1 MLAVTDQEIQFFK
14 KDVTEFNNIEKQI
27 LDLKGKIKPFQDK
40 IKELTKIKQTKKE
53 DVLSFM
59 DSNKLDMCNTDEA
72 SYEMKETKSTK
83 TISKGDVYDRI
94 YKFFSEEQGNLDDI
108 SIIDDKAKYLH
119 NYIYVEGR
127 ETTTV
132 KTLKAKN

>member
-14 KDVTEFNNIEKQI
+14 KDVTEFSNIEKQI
-27 LDLKGKIKPFQDK
+27 SDLKTKIKPFQDK
-40 IKELTKIKQTKKE
+40 IKELTKLKQNKKE
-53 DVLSFM
+53 DVLNFM
-59 DSNKLDMCNTDEA
+59 EGNKLDMCNTDEA

-83 TISKGDVYDRI
+83 SISKGDVYDRI
-94 YKFFSEEQGNLDDI
+94 YKFFSEDYENVNDMSL
-108 SIIDDKAKYLH
+108 DDKAKYLH

-132 KTLKAKN
+132 KTLKAK

>member
-1 MLAVTDQEIQFFK
+1 MLAVTDQEIQYFK

-27 LDLKGKIKPFQDK
+27 SELKIKIKPFQEK

-53 DVLSFM
+53 DVLNFM
-59 DSNKLDMCNTDEA
+59 DSNQLDVCNTDEA
-72 SYEMKETKSTK
+72 SYEMKETKNTK

-94 YKFFSEEQGNLDDI
+94 YKFFSEEQEKLNDI
-108 SIIDDKAKYLH
+108 SVIDEKAKYLH

-132 KTLKAKN
+132 KTLKAK